1 MSTTDTPTVRN
12 CGAMEV
18 HRRLL
23 TESELYRSARANLE
37 TATIAL
43 EALHQPL
50 TGTLR
55 IPVVV
60 HVVYNTEEQN
70 ISDEQIAT
78 QIEVLNRDFRAT
90 NPDIATVPAPFTG
103 AVADAEIEFAL
114 TTTDPDGNPSNGI
127 TRTRTRVADFGT
139 NDAVKSSARGGT
151 DAWPADRYLNIWVA
165 KLGGGLLGYAQFPGG
180 AAETDG
186 VVVTYSAFGTI
197 GTAADPFDLG
207 RTLTHEIGH
216 WLNLFHIWGD
226 DGTGCGGTDEV
237 DDTPNQAGGN
247 TGKPA
252 FPHVTC
258 NNAPHGD
265 MFMNYMDYVDDD
277 VMVMFTKGQVDRMRS
292 CLEIARRSIW
302 QPART
307 NGQAPAIHT
316 NGQSATH
323 TNGHVPAVVSSGT
336 RIDVILQGDDGVTYH
351 KWFNGGS
358 WEPSQ
363 TGWQSIGRP

>member
-1 MSTTDTPTVRN
+1 MAPDVAPTTRN

-23 TESELYRSARANLE
+23 TESESYRTARAELE
-37 TATIAL
+37 TATIEL
-43 EALHQPL
+43 EALGQVL
-50 TGTLR
+50 TGTVH

-60 HVVYNTEEQN
+60 HVVYNTAEQN
-70 ISDEQIAT
+70 ISDEQVRS
-78 QIEVLNRDFRAT
+78 QIEVLNRDFRAD
-90 NPDIATVPAPFTG
+90 NGDLGTVPEPFTG
-103 AVADAEIEFAL
+103 AVDDADIEFAL
-114 TTTDPDGNPSNGI
+114 ATTDPDGAATDGI
-127 TRTRTRVADFGT
+127 TRTQTSRTGFDT
-139 NDAVKSSARGGT
+139 DDAVKSAAHGGA

-165 KLGGGLLGYAQFPGG
+165 RLTGGLLGYAQFPGG
-180 AAETDG
+180 AAATDG
-186 VVVTYSAFGTI
+186 VVITYTAFGTT
-197 GTAADPFDLG
+197 GTATEPFHLG
-207 RTLTHEIGH
+207 RTATHEIGH

-226 DGTGCGGTDEV
+226 DGSGCGGSDEV
-237 DDTPNQAGGN
+237 DDTPNQAGPN

-258 NNAPHGD
+258 NNAPNGD

-277 VMVMFTKGQVDRMRS
+277 AMVMFSKGQVSRMRA
-292 CLEIARRSIW
+292 CLDVSRRALW

-307 NGQAPAIHT
+307 NGHAPV
-316 NGQSATH
+316 H
-323 TNGHVPAVVSSGT
+323 TNGHHQPSVVSSGT

-351 KWFNGGS
+351 KWFDGQS